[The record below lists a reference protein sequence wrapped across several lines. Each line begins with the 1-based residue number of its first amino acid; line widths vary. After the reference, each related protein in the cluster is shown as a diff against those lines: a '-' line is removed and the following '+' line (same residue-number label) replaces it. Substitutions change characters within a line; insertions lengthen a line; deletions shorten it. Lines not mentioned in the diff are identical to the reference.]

1 MAVLIP
7 EILYGYL
14 LLFRSHFTKPSFVY
28 FSGYILSLLL
38 TGGRKTMSR
47 VAHTCFFIDR
57 HLVSW
62 ERFLA
67 ENRWNPLAVVGT
79 LLTTLRAKLDDELQ
93 VHGAFLSVVDT
104 LLIAKNGNRML
115 GIQKWKDHSD
125 NADRGERIR
134 GHHWALVGL
143 ISYSQQWK
151 RYLCFPVLMQLISGQ
166 LNPSLI
172 MVDPAGIATL
182 ATIWDSIHPLLYQ
195 LHQHLNQAALR
206 VVADAYFSKAPFV
219 NPLLA
224 HGIQVVSKL
233 RHDAV
238 GWDAPTSDQ
247 RSDAKRGKKWKLA
260 QLLSHL
266 PTTAVLVQLYGQTI
280 TVHAVCRTLWLRDF
294 NQQVK
299 VVVVEGLKKPVLLFS
314 TDLNLSMAQIIEIYG
329 ARFVIELT
337 IRDLK
342 GHFGLADYQCYL
354 TTAIYRFV
362 QLACTA
368 FCIYRLI
375 QLKEDTR
382 TWLSPVPK
390 GISPAS
396 FAHLR
401 RGLQHFIFGRILS
414 PRFGELPDLQDN
426 ISELEAILRIAA

>member
-1 MAVLIP
+1 MADLVP
-7 EILYGYL
+7 NILYSYL
-14 LLFRSHFTKPSFVY
+14 LLYRAHFTKPSFVY

-47 VAHTCFFIDR
+47 VAHTCFFVDR

-67 ENRWNPLAVVGT
+67 ENRWDPVAVCGT
-79 LLTTLRAKLDDELQ
+79 LLEQLQTKLADDLQ
-93 VHGAFLSVVDT
+93 IHGAYLSVVDT

-115 GIQKWKDHSD
+115 GIQKWKDCSD

-143 ISYSQQWK
+143 ISFSHHWG

-166 LNPSLI
+166 LNPSLV
-172 MVDPAGIATL
+172 MVDPTGIARL
-182 ATIWDSIHPLLYQ
+182 ATMWDSIHPLLYQ

-224 HGIQVVSKL
+224 HGIHVVSKL

-238 GWDAPTSDQ
+238 GWDAPTADQ

-260 QLLSHL
+260 HLLTHW
-266 PTTAVLVQLYGQTI
+266 PTTAVGVQLYGQTI
-280 TVHAVCRTLWLRDF
+280 TVQAVCRTLWLRDF

-314 TDLNLSMAQIIEIYG
+314 TDLSLSMAQIIEIYG
-329 ARFVIELT
+329 ARFTVELA

-354 TTAIYRFV
+354 STAIYRFV
-362 QLACTA
+362 HLACIA
-368 FCIYRLI
+368 FCLFRLI
-375 QLKEDTR
+375 QLKQDTSA
-382 TWLSPVPK
+382 WLPPVPK
-390 GISPAS
+390 GVSPAS

-401 RGLQHFIFGRILS
+401 RGLQRFIFGRILS
-414 PRFGELPDLQDN
+414 PHFGKIPDLPDN
-426 ISELEAILRIAA
+426 FSELEAILRIAA